1 MILFFVIILTIYF
14 LCLGTG
20 IFVEKKQWNKGLC
33 KRCGTPFQYSGL
45 DLQGS
50 RRYCCNKCNYDLSIS
65 FPFVDNLNRNVPK
78 E

>member
-1 MILFFVIILTIYF
+1 MILFFVIILIIYF

-20 IFVEKKQWNKGLC
+20 IFMEKKQWNKGLC
-33 KRCGTPFQYSGL
+33 KKCGTSLRYLGL

-50 RRYCCNKCNYDLSIS
+50 RRYCCNRCNYDLSIS
-65 FPFVDNLNRNVPK
+65 FPFVDNPKRNIPK

>member
-50 RRYCCNKCNYDLSIS
+50 RRYFCNKCNYDLSIS